1 MLQFYMN
8 EVIDTIEDILSK
20 YNCECFEFDKENM
33 ILKNISVC
41 SQINKVV
48 PLITGDLVKRNIEY
62 EFTNNKDIV
71 INKK

>member
-1 MLQFYMN
+1 MN
-8 EVIDTIEDILSK
+8 EVIHTIEDILSK